1 MAGVEI
7 VGSNVLIKAGN
18 LGKLSDRAAKQAWWH
33 SGRDLR
39 KAASDEIL
47 RKPKSGRTY
56 IRRDRAGRRRR
67 HVASAPGETHAN
79 MTGALR
85 RSLDFKVRSSKQLEF
100 GYGITRGDAPE
111 YARVIEFGNPRNKI
125 QPSARPSLRNAI
137 RATRRNIIG
146 NFNRELK
153 KMIK

>member
-7 VGSNVLIKAGN
+7 VGKNVLIKAGN
-18 LGKLSDRAAKQAWWH
+18 LGKLTTRAAERAWWF

-47 RKPKSGRTY
+47 RKPKSGRLY

-85 RSLDFKVRSSKQLEF
+85 RSVDFKVRGSKQLEF
-100 GYGITRGDAPE
+100 GYGISTGIAPVH
-111 YARVIEFGNPRNKI
+111 APFVEFGTRRMA
-125 QPSARPSLRNAI
+125 ARPSLQNAI
-137 RATRRNIIG
+137 RASRRNIIS
-146 NFNRELK
+146 NFNRSIRKTIVL
-153 KMIK
+153 